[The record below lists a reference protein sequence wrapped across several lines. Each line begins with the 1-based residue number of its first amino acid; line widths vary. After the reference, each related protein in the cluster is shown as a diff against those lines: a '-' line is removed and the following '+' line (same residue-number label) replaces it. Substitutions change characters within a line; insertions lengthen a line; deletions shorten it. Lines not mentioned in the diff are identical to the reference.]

1 MLKKKLE
8 KSRYRCISK
17 YLILKHGIFTQLF
30 LLNLFIKIIFLFK
43 KMIIEIKAQ
52 IKLIKKNKRKK
63 VTPYN
68 AAHIKNII

>member
-1 MLKKKLE
+1 
-8 KSRYRCISK
+8 
-17 YLILKHGIFTQLF
+17 
-30 LLNLFIKIIFLFK
+30 
-43 KMIIEIKAQ
+43 MIIEIKAQ